1 MAADQATSPAPAP
14 APVGPE
20 DVVRVSPTTVAGGF
34 NTLRVPL
41 APRATWIL
49 DDIRFALDSS
59 FIYPEAAED
68 FALIAALRH
77 DHPGAPLAL
86 FAHADASGE
95 EEYNKKL
102 SGRRA
107 IAVYAVLTRR
117 VDLWEQLYSQPYGND
132 KWGDREL
139 DVMIRTVAE
148 GEPTTASN
156 AQHKAARAIL
166 FRDYM
171 DILCRDL
178 AGTPFTLDAS
188 ADFLGGGADK
198 GGKGDYH
205 GCGELNP
212 VLVLSAAEERAL
224 AGDKNKEAR
233 AAENAPNRRV
243 SGVFFEPGS
252 RVEVAK
258 WPCPRAT
265 EGSAGCHKRLWSDA
279 KARRAAGAARRT
291 HEIEGDTFA
300 CRFYDRLV
308 RNEGI
313 VERAQLVWISMRFI
327 DADEKPRKAMPYS
340 LSVAGITMKGTTDEE
355 GRLFARVPSSSS
367 RAALDLDGYALD
379 VEIVRLA
386 PVTTVLGVQA
396 RLSHLGYYVEA
407 LDGVLGHGTR
417 EALRRF
423 QRDANADGATLPENG
438 NPTDPAT
445 QAALTKAHGS

>member
-265 EGSAGCHKRLWSDA
+265 EGSAGCHKRQWSDA
-279 KARRAAGAARRT
+279 KARRAAGATRRT

-300 CRFYDRLV
+300 CRFYDRLAREPLASRLTLDHLRIRLV
-308 RNEGI
+308 DQEG
-313 VERAQLVWISMRFI
+313 
-327 DADEKPRKAMPYS
+327 KPNAGEQYGFT
-340 LSVAGITMKGTTDEE
+340 VAGATASGTSDTD
-355 GRLFARVPSSSS
+355 GYIDLRVPSSATSGT
-367 RAALDLDGYALD
+367 LKLGDQIVQLE
-379 VEIVRLA
+379 VEPLPPITSIAGIQVRLRN
-386 PVTTVLGVQA
+386 LGFYA
-396 RLSHLGYYVEA
+396 GA
-407 LDGVLGHGTR
+407 IDGADGPQMR
-417 EALRRF
+417 EAIRVFQQEIGRRGTPLVANGDPNDRPTQHALR
-423 QRDANADGATLPENG
+423 E
-438 NPTDPAT
+438 
-445 QAALTKAHGS
+445 AHGS

>member
-1 MAADQATSPAPAP
+1 MAADQAMSTAPAP

-77 DHPGAPLAL
+77 DNPGAPLAL

-132 KWGDREL
+132 KWGEREL

-148 GEPTTASN
+148 GEPTAASSE
-156 AQHKAARAIL
+156 QRKAARAIL

-178 AGTPFTLDAS
+178 AGTSFTLDVS
-188 ADFLGGGADK
+188 TDFLGGGADK
-198 GGKGDYH
+198 GGKGDYQ

-212 VLVLSAAEERAL
+212 VLVLSAPEERLL

-252 RVEVAK
+252 RVDVAK
-258 WPCPRAT
+258 WPCPRAA

-279 KARRAAGAARRT
+279 KARRAAGANRRT
-291 HEIEGDTFA
+291 HEVEGDTFA
-300 CRFYDRLV
+300 CRFYDRLAREPEGRRLTLDHV
-308 RNEGI
+308 AIRLVDDRGEPRAGESFSFAIAGARETGTSDRNGFLQL
-313 VERAQLVWISMRFI
+313 RAPSSATSGTLEIGGQSVQIEIQPLPPI
-327 DADEKPRKAMPYS
+327 A
-340 LSVAGITMKGTTDEE
+340 SVAGVQT
-355 GRLFARVPSSSS
+355 RLWNLGFYTGP
-367 RAALDLDGYALD
+367 LDGAD
-379 VEIVRLA
+379 G
-386 PVTTVLGVQA
+386 PV
-396 RLSHLGYYVEA
+396 
-407 LDGVLGHGTR
+407 TR
-417 EALRRF
+417 EAVRAFQQEMGRRGVALV
-423 QRDANADGATLPENG
+423 ANGDPKDQ
-438 NPTDPAT
+438 PT
-445 QAALTKAHGS
+445 QHALLDAHGA

>member
-1 MAADQATSPAPAP
+1 MAADQATSTAPAP
-14 APVGPE
+14 APVGPD
-20 DVVRVSPTTVAGGF
+20 DVVRVSPTTVPGGF

-77 DHPGAPLAL
+77 DNPGAPLAL

-132 KWGDREL
+132 KWGEREL

-148 GEPTTASN
+148 GEPTTVSSSQN
-156 AQHKAARAIL
+156 KAARSIL

-178 AGTPFTLDAS
+178 AGTSFTLDAS

-212 VLVLSAAEERAL
+212 VLVLSAAEERSL

-233 AAENAPNRRV
+233 ATENAPNRRV

-252 RVEVAK
+252 RVDVAK
-258 WPCPRAT
+258 WPCPRAA
-265 EGSAGCHKRLWSDA
+265 EGSAGCHKRQWSDA
-279 KARRAAGAARRT
+279 KTRRAAGATRRT
-291 HEIEGDTFA
+291 HEVEGDTFA
-300 CRFYDRLV
+300 CRFYDRLAREPSARRLTLDRIAIRLV
-308 RNEGI
+308 DDRGEPRGGESFSFDI
-313 VERAQLVWISMRFI
+313 AGARATGTSDPNGFVQLRAPSSATSGTLEIGGQPVQIEIQPLPPIS
-327 DADEKPRKAMPYS
+327 
-340 LSVAGITMKGTTDEE
+340 SVAGVQT
-355 GRLFARVPSSSS
+355 RLRNLGFYTGP
-367 RAALDLDGYALD
+367 LDGA
-379 VEIVRLA
+379 
-386 PVTTVLGVQA
+386 
-396 RLSHLGYYVEA
+396 
-407 LDGVLGHGTR
+407 DGSVTR
-417 EALRRF
+417 EAVRAFQQEMGRRGVALVATGDPKD
-423 QRDANADGATLPENG
+423 QAMQHALRDAHGA
-438 NPTDPAT
+438 
-445 QAALTKAHGS
+445 